1 MPEKVDRQSPRVMR
15 LTVKYQMRFCDS
27 RKNQTRFLNNN
38 CSVVFITI

>member
-1 MPEKVDRQSPRVMR
+1 MPEKVVHLSPKVMR
-15 LTVKYQMRFCDS
+15 LAVKNQMRFCDS